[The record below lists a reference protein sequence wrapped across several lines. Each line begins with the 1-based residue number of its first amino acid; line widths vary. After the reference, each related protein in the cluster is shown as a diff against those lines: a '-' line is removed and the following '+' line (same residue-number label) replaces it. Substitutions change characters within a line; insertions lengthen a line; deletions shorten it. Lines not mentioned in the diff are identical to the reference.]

1 MWNISQLHTVI
12 LDVCVIGSVIKDLIL
27 RAFMLPVFVI
37 SLCTHDIVL
46 SCHVAIPDFSDILV
60 AMANRKTFLQLK
72 LY

>member
-1 MWNISQLHTVI
+1 MWNISQLRTVI
-12 LDVCVIGSVIKDLIL
+12 LDVYVIGSVIKDLIL

-37 SLCTHDIVL
+37 SLSTHDIVP
-46 SCHVAIPDFSDILV
+46 SCHEAISDFSDILV